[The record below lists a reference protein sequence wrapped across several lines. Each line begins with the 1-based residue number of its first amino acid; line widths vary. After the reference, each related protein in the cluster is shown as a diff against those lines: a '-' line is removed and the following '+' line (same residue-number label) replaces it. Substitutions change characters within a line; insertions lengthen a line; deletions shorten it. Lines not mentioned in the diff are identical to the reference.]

1 MDLCFRKKFLMTEL
15 RLEWALSC
23 CLYSPWPRQLGKTQ
37 NSWSRS
43 QLRAYDSFS
52 CQDSVFCHGSE
63 EACCFLLRFQL
74 HQALLHLVR
83 LSTETS
89 DRQTSPVCH
98 SQTSTSPSS
107 LCFRLLHNRC
117 KHCMCGHWFSSL
129 SPSGN
134 ERVCVAISHLRALHP
149 YRAGIQCFLK
159 QCGLCHLPPSHIFL
173 LLSPLLHTPLH
184 SYPGSGSD
192 YHPYVN
198 GLFSSSSL
206 FYVAPTIVF
215 DMVYNNIFMDSPE

>member
-1 MDLCFRKKFLMTEL
+1 MSPVLLSVFSMTKGSLAKHRTPGVDPSSELMIASVVRVQFSAMALRKL
-15 RLEWALSC
+15 AAS
-23 CLYSPWPRQLGKTQ
+23 S
-37 NSWSRS
+37 SV
-43 QLRAYDSFS
+43 FS
-52 CQDSVFCHGSE
+52 CTRPSFILYASVPKS
-63 EACCFLLRFQL
+63 Q
-74 HQALLHLVR
+74 
-83 LSTETS
+83 T

-159 QCGLCHLPPSHIFL
+159 QCGLCHLPPSRIFL
-173 LLSPLLHTPLH
+173 LLSPLLHIPLH
-184 SYPGSGSD
+184 PYPGSGSD
-192 YHPYVN
+192 IIH
-198 GLFSSSSL
+198 
-206 FYVAPTIVF
+206 
-215 DMVYNNIFMDSPE
+215 M